1 MAQGLLQQ
9 LDNAKVG
16 KFHLRAWVI
25 SGMGF
30 FTDAYDLFIIGTVVS
45 LLPLA
50 GWTSLST
57 ADISLISSVA
67 LLASV
72 IGAFTFG
79 RLLDLLGRSRVYG
92 FELMLLITGAV
103 GSAFLVPVN
112 GVAYLLA
119 WRFILGLGIGGDY
132 AGSST
137 IMAEFSNAKN
147 RGQLIGMVFS
157 MQGFGLVF
165 GPVVA
170 LIMLRYIPDIDV
182 VWRLLLFLGAIPAAI
197 VLYGRRTIGETPRY
211 SINVSGDVSSAKKA
225 IQKISG
231 NARVQVSPDELIEE
245 HISWKKMFTDKY
257 FLMTLMGTAG
267 AWFALDWAFY
277 GNSIM
282 SHQMLSAIVP
292 ASIAGV
298 AKVRMTTLY
307 SLIIFAVSA
316 LPGYWIATFTV
327 DRIGRKPMQII
338 GFLMM
343 AISYIILSVFRFISA
358 PSYIIWFMAI
368 YGMSYFFTEFGPN
381 VTTFIYGPEM
391 FPTSLRGLGSGLS
404 SAGGKLGAFIG
415 TALNVI
421 IFALF
426 GESILFIM
434 LALISFLGAL
444 LTIFFLPE
452 TSGRSLEDI
461 SGERNYKRA
470 IGSGSKK

>member
-9 LDNAKVG
+9 LDNSNVG
-16 KFHLRAWVI
+16 KFHLKAWII

-30 FTDAYDLFIIGTVVS
+30 FTDAYDLFIIGTVVT

-50 GWTSLST
+50 GWSHLTT
-57 ADISLISSVA
+57 AYVSLISSVS

-79 RLLDLLGRSRVYG
+79 RLLDALGRSRVYG
-92 FELMLLITGAV
+92 FELMLLIIGAV

-112 GVAYLLA
+112 GVIYLLI

-165 GPVVA
+165 GPIMA
-170 LIMLRYIPDIDV
+170 LLMIRYIPDMDL
-182 VWRLLLFLGAIPAAI
+182 VWRLLLMIGAIPAAI

-211 SINVSGDVSSAKKA
+211 SINVSGDVSSAKKV
-225 IQKISG
+225 IERISG
-231 NARVQVSPDELIEE
+231 NSRITTAPDEAITEK
-245 HISWKKMFTDKY
+245 ISWKEMFTERQ
-257 FLMTLMGTAG
+257 FLMTLIGTAG

-292 ASIAGV
+292 AYIGGV
-298 AKVRMTTLY
+298 AKVQITTLY

-327 DRIGRKPMQII
+327 DRIGRKPLQIL

-343 AISYIILSVFRFISA
+343 AISYLVLGLLKFIYA
-358 PSYIIWFMAI
+358 DSYIVWFMII
-368 YGMSYFFTEFGPN
+368 YGLSYFFTEFGPN
-381 VTTFIYGPEM
+381 VTTFIYSPEM
-391 FPTSLRGLGSGLS
+391 FPTALRGLGSGLS

-415 TALNVI
+415 TALNVV
-421 IFALF
+421 IFAVF
-426 GESILFIM
+426 GENNLFLIL
-434 LALISFLGAL
+434 AGISLLGAL
-444 LTIFFLPE
+444 LTLFFLPE
-452 TSGRSLEDI
+452 TSGRTLEDI
-461 SGERNYKRA
+461 SGERDFKRSV
-470 IGSGSKK
+470 GSGSRK